1 MTTRRNT
8 KNLLASST
16 VAVLLAG
23 ALTACSGGGGS
34 VEDFCNDGKA
44 LTDGSALN
52 DVDSSDPEA
61 AKAAF
66 GDLVDQVKDIDAPD
80 DIKDDWDTL
89 VTAFEGLNDG
99 FQDADADD
107 PEALAAVFE
116 DFNTPEVQTASDNV
130 SAYTEENCEA

>member
-8 KNLLASST
+8 KNLLATTT
-16 VAVLLAG
+16 VAILLAG
-23 ALTACSGGGGS
+23 GLTACSGGGS
-34 VEDFCNDGKA
+34 VEDFCEDGKA
-44 LTDGSALN
+44 LADGSAFN

-61 AKAAF
+61 AKSAF
-66 GDLVDQVKDIDAPD
+66 ADLVDQVKDIDAPD
-80 DIKDDWDTL
+80 DIKGDWDTL

-107 PEALAAVFE
+107 PEALNAVFE

-130 SAYTEENCEA
+130 SAYTDENCEA

>member
-8 KNLLASST
+8 KNLLATTT
-16 VAVLLAG
+16 VAILLAG
-23 ALTACSGGGGS
+23 GLTACSGGGS
-34 VEDFCNDGKA
+34 VEDFCKDGKA
-44 LTDGSALN
+44 LTDGSALE

-61 AKAAF
+61 AKSAF
-66 GDLVDQVKDIDAPD
+66 ADLVDQVKDIDAPD
-80 DIKDDWDTL
+80 EIKGDWDTL

-99 FQDADADD
+99 FQEADADD